1 MTTYFTF
8 VIPTVSL
15 IVVNSLIIWKAT
27 RFERVQYTRSI
38 KRKIEMTRSILI
50 ITFLF
55 VIISL
60 PSNLIFGF
68 FFFDVLVIVESQMIF
83 NLVIGI
89 QMSYPAFNF
98 FILYFSNKRFSQ
110 EVKSFIFRGQSNLES
125 SYNKNIVN

>member
-1 MTTYFTF
+1 MTAYLAF

-15 IVVNSLIIWKAT
+15 VVTNSLIIWKAT
-27 RFERVQYTRSI
+27 RFERVQYTRSM
-38 KRKIEMTRSILI
+38 KRKMEMTRSILI

-60 PSNLIFGF
+60 PSNVIFGF
-68 FFFDVLVIVESQMIF
+68 LFFDVFAIVESQMIF

-89 QMSYPAFNF
+89 QMSYPSFNF

-110 EVKSFIFRGQSNLES
+110 EVKSFIFRVKPNGENSLN
-125 SYNKNIVN
+125 NVFT